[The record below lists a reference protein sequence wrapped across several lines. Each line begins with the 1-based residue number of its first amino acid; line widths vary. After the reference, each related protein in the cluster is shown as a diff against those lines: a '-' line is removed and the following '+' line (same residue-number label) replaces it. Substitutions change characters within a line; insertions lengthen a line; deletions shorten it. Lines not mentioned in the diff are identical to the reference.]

1 MAQSTPSSPQ
11 VVAPKGLGPGFWPV
25 TFAMA
30 IISIVL
36 AFAVCYFPLDF
47 VLPAESSPVSDNA
60 AAVDFLFKFMTVFSI
75 VILVYVNG
83 YVLYFAW
90 AFRARADD
98 PPNAIGVPIHHATK
112 LEIWW
117 TVLPTLLLLVLIAL
131 SIVVWKQLQFPNGA
145 AALTMEVVG
154 HQFNWE
160 FRYPG
165 LAGSLYSPKYEL
177 HLPAGK
183 QVKILVSS
191 ADVIHQFWVPEFRQ
205 KISAVPGMVTD
216 INLTPQV
223 PGRYDLTCSE
233 YCGANHSTMQAK
245 VVVES
250 PDAFEKWLADRKV
263 ETAKA
268 AASSGPDL
276 SAGNATTGQ
285 ATFQAHCAACHN
297 VAPFDQKKVGPG
309 LAKITDDPAHPKL
322 VDGDDPTP
330 ADIAKILKNGF
341 SGPIGVM
348 PNQAANGISD
358 KDIADLVA
366 YLVSQK

>member
-11 VVAPKGLGPGFWPV
+11 IVAPKGLGPNFWPV
-25 TFAMA
+25 TILMA
-30 IISIVL
+30 VISVVL
-36 AFAVCYFPLDF
+36 GWAVCYFPLDF
-47 VLPAESSPVSDNA
+47 LLPSETNPVSSNA
-60 AAVDFLFKFMTVFSI
+60 AAVDFLFKFMSVFAI
-75 VILVYVNG
+75 AIMVFVNG
-83 YVLYFAW
+83 YVLYFAIV
-90 AFRARADD
+90 FRARADD
-98 PPNAIGVPIHHATK
+98 PPNAIGVPVHHAPK
-112 LEIWW
+112 LEVWW

-131 SIVVWKQLQFPNGA
+131 SIVVWKQLQFPTGA

-165 LAGSLYSPKYEL
+165 LSTGLFSPKYEM

-216 INLTPQV
+216 LNMTPSV
-223 PGRYDLTCSE
+223 PGTYDLTCSE

-245 VVVES
+245 LVVES
-250 PDAFEKWLADRKV
+250 PDAFEKWLADRKA
-263 ETAKA
+263 EAAKA
-268 AASSGPDL
+268 AASGAIDL
-276 SAGNATTGQ
+276 SGGNAATGQ
-285 ATFQAHCAACHN
+285 ATFQAHCEACHN
-297 VAPFDQKKVGPG
+297 IAPFDQKKVGPG

-348 PNQAANGISD
+348 PNEAANGLSD